1 MVGFNEGFLPG
12 LVMAIFVTLS
22 ALELS
27 PMSTETERMTVLLN
41 VVSVV

>member
-1 MVGFNEGFLPG
+1 MVGFNGGYFPG

-22 ALELS
+22 ALERS